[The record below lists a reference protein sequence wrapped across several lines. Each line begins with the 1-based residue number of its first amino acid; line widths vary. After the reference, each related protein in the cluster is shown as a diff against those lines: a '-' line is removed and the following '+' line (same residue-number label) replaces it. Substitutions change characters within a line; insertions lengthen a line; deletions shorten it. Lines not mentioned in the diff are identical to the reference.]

1 VFGLTR
7 RALRED
13 LLSFQHHNITMKAE
27 EKAYIVWALV
37 LAFAFFSFLFLSIL
51 SAYNTSPE
59 IAKPTVYE
67 VSGVQF
73 PQYYLVQVSNNYYSF
88 RGSGINSTYIVKEPV
103 YQVIPEPK
111 KVWYNSHVEVE
122 PSQGILLGV
131 ADLIGAIFF
140 GAVIFIS
147 LPHLI
152 TLYYLSRGDEKNV

>member
-1 VFGLTR
+1 
-7 RALRED
+7 
-13 LLSFQHHNITMKAE
+13 MKAE
-27 EKAYIVWALV
+27 EKAYVAWALV

-73 PQYYLVQVSNNYYSF
+73 PQYYLVQISNSYYSF
-88 RGSGINSTYIVKEPV
+88 RGSGINNMNTTYIIKEPV
-103 YQVIPEPK
+103 YQAISEPK

-122 PSQGILLGV
+122 PGQGIFLGV

-147 LPHLI
+147 IPHLI
-152 TLYYLSRGDEKNV
+152 TLYYLSRGEEKNV